1 MAAAER
7 QRVRRGEAAMKRR
20 SMLNLAGAL
29 AATSMLRPRRV
40 LAQTQQAMRDVVVLV
55 PGITG
60 SVLRKDG
67 KDLWALSG
75 SAFFD
80 ALKSLGRNL
89 DALRLTGD
97 DESLDDLGDGITPHR
112 LINDLHIVPGL
123 WRIDGYTAI
132 ARSLAH
138 HYKLTPGE
146 NYFEFPYDWRRSN
159 VVAARRLARE
169 SSGWLR
175 RWRRSSGNADARL
188 IFLAHSMGGLVVRW
202 FAECLEGW
210 RDTRMLVSFGT
221 PYRGSLNAV
230 SFVCN
235 GMKKSVGPTELID
248 LTALLR
254 SMTSVY
260 QLLPI
265 YPCID
270 AGGANLV
277 RAGEARNLPNLDAA
291 RAAQALA
298 FHRAIEKAVEGHRKQ
313 ARYIEQGYRL
323 HPIVGTFQPT
333 WQSAVVREG
342 GVDLLRTIGGR
353 DIDGDGTVPRPSAT
367 PIELSGRNGELFIAQ
382 SHGALQNTEGVL
394 VQLARLLQPDAVGWD
409 AFRDDAPQLSLQLD
423 DMQRA
428 GEPID
433 VAVREAR
440 AGGAAALDV
449 AVVDMADGSE
459 VAKRRLP
466 AREDGRHAV
475 TLAPLPAGV
484 YRLQVAGGGA
494 SVMDSFVVA

>member
-1 MAAAER
+1 M
-7 QRVRRGEAAMKRR
+7 Q
-20 SMLNLAGAL
+20 S
-29 AATSMLRPRRV
+29 RRV
-40 LAQTQQAMRDVVVLV
+40 GAQTAQQPMRDVVVLV

-80 ALKSLGRNL
+80 ALKSMGRNL
-89 DALRLTGD
+89 DALRLDGD

-123 WRIDGYTAI
+123 WKIDGYTEI
-132 ARSLAH
+132 ARSLAQN
-138 HYKLTPGE
+138 YKLTAGE

-169 SSGWLR
+169 SAEWLR
-175 RWRRSSGNADARL
+175 RWRRSSGNADAKL

-235 GMKKSVGPTELID
+235 GMKKSLGPIELID

-254 SMTSVY
+254 SLTSVY

-265 YPCID
+265 YPCLD
-270 AGGANLV
+270 TGSGGLV
-277 RAGEARNLPNLDAA
+277 RAAEARNVPNLDAA
-291 RAAQALA
+291 RAAQALR
-298 FHRAIEKAVEGHRKQ
+298 FHRAIEQAVEGHRKQ
-313 ARYIEQGYRL
+313 ARYVETGYRV

-333 WQSAVVREG
+333 FQSAVVREG
-342 GVDLLRTIGGR
+342 GVDLLRTIDGR
-353 DIDGDGTVPRPSAT
+353 ELDGDGTVPRPSAT
-367 PIELSGRNGELFIAQ
+367 PIELSGGNRELFIAQ
-382 SHGALQNTEGVL
+382 SHGALQNTDNVL
-394 VQLARLLQPDAVGWD
+394 VQLARLLQPDLVGWD
-409 AFRDDAPQLSLQLD
+409 SFRDAAQLSLLLD
-423 DMQRA
+423 DTQRA
-428 GEPID
+428 SEPIEI
-433 VAVREAR
+433 AVREAGPGNA
-440 AGGAAALDV
+440 AGLEV
-449 AVVDMADGSE
+449 AVADAASGRQ
-459 VAKRRLP
+459 VARRRLA
-466 AREDGRHAV
+466 AREDGKHVA
-475 TLAPLPAGV
+475 TLAPLAAGV
-484 YRLQVAGGGA
+484 YRMQVRGGGA
-494 SVMDSFVVA
+494 SVTDSFVVV

>member
-1 MAAAER
+1 MAAA
-7 QRVRRGEAAMKRR
+7 VAMQ
-20 SMLNLAGAL
+20 S
-29 AATSMLRPRRV
+29 RRV
-40 LAQTQQAMRDVVVLV
+40 AAQTTQQPMRDIVVLV

-80 ALKSLGRNL
+80 ALKSLSRNL
-89 DALRLTGD
+89 DALRLNGD

-123 WRIDGYTAI
+123 WKIDGYTAI
-132 ARSLAH
+132 ARSLAQN
-138 HYKLTPGE
+138 YKLTPGE

-159 VVAARRLARE
+159 VVAARRLARV
-169 SSGWLR
+169 SSDWLR
-175 RWRRSSGNADARL
+175 RWRRSSGNADAKL

-230 SFVCN
+230 SFLCN
-235 GMKKSVGPTELID
+235 GMKNSLGPIELID

-270 AGGANLV
+270 PGGGTLV
-277 RAGEARNLPNLDAA
+277 RPGEARNVPNLDGA
-291 RAAQALA
+291 RASQALA
-298 FHRAIEKAVEGHRKQ
+298 FHRAIEKAVESHSKQ
-313 ARYIEQGYRL
+313 ARYVEKGYRV

-333 WQSAVVREG
+333 FQTAVVREG

-353 DIDGDGTVPRPSAT
+353 ELDGDGTVPRPSAT
-367 PIELSGRNGELFIAQ
+367 PIELSRSNGELFIAQ
-382 SHGALQNTEGVL
+382 LHGSLQNTDAVL
-394 VQLARLLQPDAVGWD
+394 VQLARLLQPDTVGWD
-409 AFRDDAPQLSLQLD
+409 AFRDGAAQLSLLVD
-423 DMQRA
+423 DTQRA
-428 GEPID
+428 GEPIEI
-433 VAVREAR
+433 ALREA
-440 AGGAAALDV
+440 GPGAPAVLNLT
-449 AVVDMADGSE
+449 VVDLVNSRN
-459 VAKRRLP
+459 VAQQRLP

-475 TLAPLPAGV
+475 TLAPLAAGV
-484 YRLQVAGGGA
+484 YRVQVAGGGA
-494 SVMDSFVVA
+494 SLMDSFVVA